1 MMSLERFLK
10 ECEALIYSK
19 EPFLAYRHQS
29 GFGLFRTDT
38 IYAEQ
43 YVLRGQRRK
52 DGETY
57 TLRAR
62 TAFER
67 DNCLRG
73 MRRGEDRVLDV
84 RVEKKPRKVKSSTVK
99 AIRKT
104 IDLMRRDPRVYDLQV
119 VEFDGYSVTTDG
131 PGELLTR
138 LKVSGGGK

>member
-38 IYAEQ
+38 IYTEQ

-52 DGETY
+52 DGKTY

-67 DNCLRG
+67 DNYLRG
-73 MRRGEDRVLDV
+73 MRRDGDRVLDV
-84 RVEKKPRKVKSSTVK
+84 RVEKEPRKVKSSIVK

-104 IDLMRRDPRVYDLQV
+104 IDLMRRDPRVHDLQV

-138 LKVSGGGK
+138 LKVSGGSE